1 MMIDVITNGIYNR
14 TEPGNP
20 SFKWRL
26 RTMKKKTGLAK
37 WEKEY
42 SFIKGHATTNKMRNT
57 LIALSLAV
65 KYHKGQCRDGGEPY
79 IIHPLMVC
87 KSLMLLNIEKNLKE
101 WHPEKEEKWS
111 MHECDIVYAAAI
123 LHDVIEDCELPNK
136 GKELV
141 SEYHLEKEVLE
152 VVMLL
157 TKPPKHKKRLWSQSY
172 DEEVYYERIALN
184 WKATLIKISD
194 RANNCSTMVVF
205 DEDRL
210 RKYIIETKNKIYPLA
225 EKGKIK
231 YPAISDT
238 IIILENLIVSICETI
253 ASMLGMQKVFVDE
266 NEKYKK
272 MVHFIEGA
280 ARNNMPN
287 TYKALILA
295 QKFHASHT
303 RTSGDPFI
311 IHPLRVCSYLM
322 SLDAGD
328 DYTYAASLLHEIP
341 QKTETHESGI
351 KLIKKYGLDQEVIN
365 VVELVSNKE
374 QSLKDYYSKIEKNER
389 ALLEKLSNRVH
400 TCTLLANAS
409 KTENISYIQET
420 KKYMVPMCKNG
431 MLYYPQYANQIE
443 IMQSHIMAI
452 SNVVE
457 VLTKKRNW

>member
-1 MMIDVITNGIYNR
+1 
-14 TEPGNP
+14 
-20 SFKWRL
+20 
-26 RTMKKKTGLAK
+26 
-37 WEKEY
+37 
-42 SFIKGHATTNKMRNT
+42 
-57 LIALSLAV
+57 
-65 KYHKGQCRDGGEPY
+65 
-79 IIHPLMVC
+79 
-87 KSLMLLNIEKNLKE
+87 
-101 WHPEKEEKWS
+101 
-111 MHECDIVYAAAI
+111 
-123 LHDVIEDCELPNK
+123 
-136 GKELV
+136 
-141 SEYHLEKEVLE
+141 
-152 VVMLL
+152 
-157 TKPPKHKKRLWSQSY
+157 
-172 DEEVYYERIALN
+172 
-184 WKATLIKISD
+184 
-194 RANNCSTMVVF
+194 
-205 DEDRL
+205 
-210 RKYIIETKNKIYPLA
+210 
-225 EKGKIK
+225 
-231 YPAISDT
+231 
-238 IIILENLIVSICETI
+238 
-253 ASMLGMQKVFVDE
+253 MQKVFVDE

-409 KTENISYIQET
+409 KIENISYIQET